1 MITLSNLG
9 KRFADRTLFSEV
21 SFQLN
26 SGERYGLVGANGSG
40 KTTLLNILT
49 GDHEASEG
57 SLSIPQRLK
66 LGVLRQDHFLFE
78 DQKILSV
85 ALMGNA
91 TLWDLMVKRNEL
103 LDNAEHHFDADKFAE
118 LEDEFQRLDGYSA
131 EAHASSILE
140 GLGLPTEIHHNP
152 LSTLSGGFKLRVLLA
167 QVLASTP
174 DVLLLDE
181 PTNHLDIL
189 SIRWLETFLRD
200 FNGPAVI
207 ISHDHRFL
215 DNVSTYILDVDYQTV
230 TMYKGHYS
238 AFISAKRLERDRR
251 EKEISNRE
259 KEISHHQQFVDRFK
273 AKASKAR
280 QAGSKQRMIDKMAED
295 IVELPKTSRR
305 YPIFRFE
312 KRRDSGRD
320 VLRLAG
326 IKKAYSEN
334 EVLHGVD
341 LLVQRGDRLAI
352 MGPNGI
358 GKSTLLKIAVGNI
371 VADNGEVEWGYETH
385 PGYFAQ
391 DQEEDF
397 HPPNATAEQWI
408 RQHFPDQ
415 TIGAV
420 RKRLGMVLFSG
431 DDVEK
436 PLSALSGGE
445 AARLVFARLAL
456 SSPNVLILDEPT
468 NHLDLESIESLV
480 TGLKQY
486 QGSLI
491 FVSHDRWFVSQLA
504 TRIVEIKPNEV
515 IDYHGSYEDYVHHC
529 GDDHL
534 DADRV
539 ILKARREKKSGKKDK
554 PRE

>member
-91 TLWDLMVKRNEL
+91 TLWDVMVKRNEL
-103 LDNAEHHFDADKFAE
+103 LDNAENHFDADKFAE

-215 DNVSTYILDVDYQTV
+215 DL
-230 TMYKGHYS
+230 
-238 AFISAKRLERDRR
+238 
-251 EKEISNRE
+251 
-259 KEISHHQQFVDRFK
+259 
-273 AKASKAR
+273 
-280 QAGSKQRMIDKMAED
+280 
-295 IVELPKTSRR
+295 
-305 YPIFRFE
+305 
-312 KRRDSGRD
+312 
-320 VLRLAG
+320 
-326 IKKAYSEN
+326 
-334 EVLHGVD
+334 
-341 LLVQRGDRLAI
+341 
-352 MGPNGI
+352 
-358 GKSTLLKIAVGNI
+358 
-371 VADNGEVEWGYETH
+371 
-385 PGYFAQ
+385 
-391 DQEEDF
+391 
-397 HPPNATAEQWI
+397 
-408 RQHFPDQ
+408 
-415 TIGAV
+415 
-420 RKRLGMVLFSG
+420 
-431 DDVEK
+431 
-436 PLSALSGGE
+436 
-445 AARLVFARLAL
+445 
-456 SSPNVLILDEPT
+456 
-468 NHLDLESIESLV
+468 
-480 TGLKQY
+480 
-486 QGSLI
+486 SLI
-491 FVSHDRWFVSQLA
+491 H
-504 TRIVEIKPNEV
+504 I
-515 IDYHGSYEDYVHHC
+515 
-529 GDDHL
+529 
-534 DADRV
+534 
-539 ILKARREKKSGKKDK
+539 
-554 PRE
+554 